1 MLQPRAFPPLR
12 YLLAAG
18 AVLTAAAI
26 ACWALVAGDG
36 ASFGG
41 LAAGGVLA
49 ACASWFLL
57 HARPRRWR
65 LLGVGLAAGVGVLA
79 ATGLVAV
86 RPPLGASA
94 AEWASLLLA
103 AVALALTRSRF
114 PRAGDLRQFA
124 RLVGIAVPFF
134 ILALTIYDAP
144 TLKVVAGFGSASFAM
159 AMALGLLLAAI
170 GVDRPATS
178 LRWQIAYIGVAVVS
192 PLAALMLHFASSE
205 REFALDHAADRLRA
219 SAQIVAE
226 RQEALIEQARQTLSF
241 IARSPQVRA
250 SSAGC
255 AEEMAEFLPVVAS
268 LKSIYSIRRDGSVA
282 CASTTRVLSLNLG
295 DRDYVKEAF
304 ARRAFTVSGVFLTRN
319 LGEPR
324 IALTNPVADADD
336 MILAATLDLSSFGP
350 PLERALAE
358 GASATLID
366 KNGVVIAR
374 RPDMP
379 QLIGSDLR
387 SRDFV
392 SRALS
397 RSDRP
402 FVAPELDGAAS
413 VFIARP
419 VLHGQSTL
427 IIGLPRE
434 QVVGPVDRRLNDRL
448 LLIAAILTASL
459 ALGVIGSEVAF
470 LRPLRRLIVYAGE
483 LEAGNLSARP
493 QVGSS
498 GEVRT
503 LGRALALSATAIE
516 DRERRLAEAEA
527 LFRRLF
533 EHSPDAKIIVRVD
546 ERHDLWIETWN
557 AAAAVM
563 SGLEA
568 PAVIGKRL
576 RDVLPNGVG
585 EALERELLDP
595 IDPLGIMTI
604 ERELMVNGVS
614 TAVEL
619 LQMPLHGPDGEVE
632 RIFVS
637 ARDISERKRV
647 ERLKNEFVST
657 VSHELRT
664 PLTSIAGSLGLLVG
678 GAAGPL
684 ADKVAGL
691 IAIAHSNSLRLV
703 RLIND
708 ILDIEKIEAGR
719 MTFEVQTLVIA
730 DVIDQAIQGLK
741 GYADEFGVTVA
752 FETMRRDLLVRGD
765 ADRLNQVVTNLLSN
779 AIKFSPAGET
789 VSVGLKADGEIVV
802 VTIRDRGPGVPE
814 SFRPRIFTKF
824 AQADGSDS
832 RRKGGT
838 GLGLAIAREIVERHA
853 GAVSYR
859 DAEGGGAEFEMRL
872 SRHTVSE
879 RGVAVSFARPARVLV
894 CEDDPLIATI
904 LAEQMRNAGFEA
916 RTAGGVQEA
925 LRIVAEDRI
934 DAMLVDLRLPDGDG
948 VSLIRTLRSRPAS
961 ARIPIVVVSADAA
974 AREADP
980 QTAALDVAD
989 WLEKPVDTRRIAELL
1004 SASLGRASSRPR
1016 ILHVEDDLDLCKV
1029 VSASLSPAADVVSVG
1044 TLSGAYGQLTSGSFD
1059 LAIVDVALEDGSGLD
1074 LLTALQAAGP
1084 RPIPAV
1090 IFSARD
1096 VDLDQALHAEA
1107 TMTKSRTSLSHLVDT
1122 VRKLIEKK
1130 EAV

>member
-18 AVLTAAAI
+18 AVLIAAAI
-26 ACWALVAGDG
+26 ACWALASGKD
-36 ASFGG
+36 ASFGA

-57 HARPRRWR
+57 HARPRGWR
-65 LLGVGLAAGVGVLA
+65 ALGVGLAASVGLLA
-79 ATGLVAV
+79 VAGLIAV

-103 AVALALTRSRF
+103 AIALALTGARF
-114 PRAGDLRQFA
+114 SRAGDLRQLA
-124 RLVGIAVPFF
+124 RLVGIAVPLF
-134 ILALTIYDAP
+134 IIALTIYDAP
-144 TLKVVAGFGSASFAM
+144 TLKIVAGFRDASVAM
-159 AMALGLLLAAI
+159 AIALGLLLIAI
-170 GVDRPATS
+170 GVDRPTTS

-205 REFALDHAADRLRA
+205 RDISLDHAAERLRG

-226 RQEALIEQARQTLSF
+226 RQEALIEQARQTLAF
-241 IARSPQVRA
+241 IALSPKVRA
-250 SSAGC
+250 SSPGC
-255 AEEMAEFLPVVAS
+255 TEEMAEFLPVVPS

-282 CASTTRVLSLNLG
+282 CASTPRVLSLNLG

-319 LGEPR
+319 MGEPR
-324 IALTNPVADADD
+324 IALTNPVADSEDL
-336 MILAATLDLSSFGP
+336 ILAATLDLSSFGP

-397 RSDRP
+397 SSGRP

-419 VLHGQSTL
+419 VLNGQSTL

-448 LLIAAILTASL
+448 LLIAAILAASL
-459 ALGVIGSEVAF
+459 ALGVVGSEIAF
-470 LRPLRRLIVYAGE
+470 LRPLRRLIAYAGE
-483 LEAGNLSARP
+483 LEAGDLSARP

-503 LGRALALSATAIE
+503 LGRALALSAAAIE

-546 ERHDLWIETWN
+546 ERHDFWIETWN
-557 AAAAVM
+557 AAAAQM

-568 PAVIGKRL
+568 SAVIGKRL
-576 RDVLPNGVG
+576 RDVLPDGIG
-585 EALERELLDP
+585 EALERELHGP
-595 IDPLGIMTI
+595 IDPLGMMTI
-604 ERELMVNGVS
+604 ERELMVNGVLTS
-614 TAVEL
+614 VEL
-619 LQMPLHGPDGEVE
+619 LQMPLHGPNGAVE

-719 MTFEVQTLVIA
+719 MTFEVQTLVVA
-730 DVIDQAIQGLK
+730 DVIDRAIEGLN
-741 GYADEFGVTVA
+741 GYASEFDVTVA
-752 FETMRRDLLVRGD
+752 FNAGRRDLLVRGD

-779 AIKFSPAGET
+779 AIKFSPARET
-789 VSVGLKADGEIVV
+789 VSIGLRADGEIVV
-802 VTIRDRGPGVPE
+802 VSIRDRGPGVPD
-814 SFRPRIFTKF
+814 SFRSRIFTKF

-859 DAEGGGAEFEMRL
+859 DAQGGGAEFEMRL
-872 SRHTVSE
+872 PRHMVSE
-879 RGVAVSFARPARVLV
+879 RGVRVLSAHAARVLV

-904 LAEQMRNAGFEA
+904 LAEQMRDAGFEA

-925 LRIVAEDRI
+925 LRIVTEERV

-948 VSLIRTLRSRPAS
+948 VSLIRTLRSRPTS
-961 ARIPIVVVSADAA
+961 AQIPIVVVSADAA
-974 AREADP
+974 LRGADP
-980 QTAALDVAD
+980 QTASLEVAA

-1004 SASLGRASSRPR
+1004 SASLGRASSRRR

-1029 VSASLSPAADVVSVG
+1029 VSASLAPLADVVSVG
-1044 TLSGAYGQLTSGSFD
+1044 TMSAAFGQLRSESFD

-1074 LLTALQAAGP
+1074 LLAALDAISP

-1090 IFSARD
+1090 IFSAQD
-1096 VDLDQALHAEA
+1096 VDLGPTLHAEA
-1107 TMTKSRTSLSHLVDT
+1107 TMTKSRTSLSHLVET
-1122 VRKLIEKK
+1122 VRRLIEKK
-1130 EAV
+1130 EAA